1 MMLGCF
7 QGLFPNMVI
16 NNKIAREL
24 PKSEKKLQMVI
35 TVDDDVGVLV
45 QGLGQH
51 PKRKLL
57 C

>member
-1 MMLGCF
+1 ML
-7 QGLFPNMVI
+7 I

-45 QGLGQH
+45 QSLGQH

>member
-1 MMLGCF
+1 ML
-7 QGLFPNMVI
+7 I

-24 PKSEKKLQMVI
+24 PKCEKKLQMVI